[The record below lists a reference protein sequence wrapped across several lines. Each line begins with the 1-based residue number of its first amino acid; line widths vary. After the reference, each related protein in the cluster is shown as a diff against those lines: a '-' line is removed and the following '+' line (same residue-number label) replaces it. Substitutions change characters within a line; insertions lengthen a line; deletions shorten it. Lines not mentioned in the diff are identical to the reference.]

1 MKNRNNSIGL
11 NIKAARLA
19 RGLTQKQVADYLS
32 LPFQNISAWERSQ
45 ASPALKHLS
54 RLSKLLCVTVD
65 QLTRGRLA
73 PVDSAAGLRSKTQE
87 EQLARIIRDE
97 ITRQLAADPRLKLL
111 ESYLEEIL
119 VLLRNSKP
127 D

>member
-1 MKNRNNSIGL
+1 MLG
-11 NIKAARLA
+11 
-19 RGLTQKQVADYLS
+19 VA
-32 LPFQNISAWERSQ
+32 
-45 ASPALKHLS
+45 
-54 RLSKLLCVTVD
+54 VD
-65 QLTRGRLA
+65 QLTRGRMT
-73 PVDSAAGLRSKTQE
+73 PVDSAVGLRSKTQE

-119 VLLRNSKP
+119 ALMRNSNP